1 MGFKISHTDRR
12 LLKVTLHSQFTQRDL
27 LRVNLT
33 TIFVCNTT
41 LFRSFPATS
50 QRHFPQGVQQD
61 HFRTLSRHRVY
72 LSPTAVDR
80 RRQME
85 TIPGYYLEK
94 GWVSGKVKAGG
105 GPTAF
110 LSWAKCIWCKAE
122 RETQHPN
129 ITPAKWGWTKKD
141 QVIIL
146 GVLTDC
152 EKSSTPLHLFS
163 LSISN
168 VKRPARICVLS
179 VPEPGRQFAFTCRV
193 FIT

>member
-1 MGFKISHTDRR
+1 MGFKISRTGRQ
-12 LLKVTLHSQFTQRDL
+12 LLKVTLHSRFTQRDL

-50 QRHFPQGVQQD
+50 QRRSPQGVQQD

-94 GWVSGKVKAGG
+94 GWVSGKVEAGG
-105 GPTAF
+105 GPAAF
-110 LSWAKCIWCKAE
+110 FFFELSEKHSVRGRASDPASKYNTCKM
-122 RETQHPN
+122 RVDR
-129 ITPAKWGWTKKD
+129 KR
-141 QVIIL
+141 
-146 GVLTDC
+146 
-152 EKSSTPLHLFS
+152 SSDYTG
-163 LSISN
+163 
-168 VKRPARICVLS
+168 RPDRL
-179 VPEPGRQFAFTCRV
+179 
-193 FIT
+193 